1 MHMFEMWK
9 MSIPVHLH
17 MSVCMRRKSDT
28 GSEASPHASH
38 DNAIITLF
46 KDFFDTVKQVTK

>member
-28 GSEASPHASH
+28 GSEAAHTH
-38 DNAIITLF
+38 HTTMLLLRYLKIFLIL
-46 KDFFDTVKQVTK
+46 